1 MDGYNMAWRSLLC
14 STLVRGMNAE
24 WDSWERMSSGLFA
37 KPEEAMSGWWW
48 LLVVVVVM
56 GGWFMS

>member
-1 MDGYNMAWRSLLC
+1 MD
-14 STLVRGMNAE
+14 AE